1 MMSSGPTSRARY
13 VQFLLENIFRCLL
26 NSLLDIF
33 HLFISMLT
41 FLSKTIKQSIADN
54 TAAIKAVAWCPFHP
68 SLLATGA
75 GTADRRIRLFNAN
88 TGNCVMQTDTKSQV
102 CAIQWSITDRELISG
117 HGYSDNQLSLW
128 KYPSLVKV
136 SDIMGNEGRTL
147 GLCLSP
153 DGTTVLSASAD
164 EILRFW
170 RVFSPEN
177 TNKQKKHQQNS
188 CLQRTIR

>member
-1 MMSSGPTSRARY
+1 
-13 VQFLLENIFRCLL
+13 
-26 NSLLDIF
+26 
-33 HLFISMLT
+33 
-41 FLSKTIKQSIADN
+41 
-54 TAAIKAVAWCPFHP
+54 
-68 SLLATGA
+68 
-75 GTADRRIRLFNAN
+75 
-88 TGNCVMQTDTKSQV
+88 MQTDTKSQV
-102 CAIQWSITDRELISG
+102 CAIQWSTTDRELISG

-136 SDIMGNEGRTL
+136 SDILANEGRTL

-177 TNKQKKHQQNS
+177 TNKQKKHQNNS